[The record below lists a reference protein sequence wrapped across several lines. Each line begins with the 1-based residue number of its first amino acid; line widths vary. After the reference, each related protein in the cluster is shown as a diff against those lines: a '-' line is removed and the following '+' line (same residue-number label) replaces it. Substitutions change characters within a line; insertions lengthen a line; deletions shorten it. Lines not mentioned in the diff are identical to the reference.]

1 MSSASDWKIY
11 RTRFLIKARQLDA
24 PLGFTDPLGRE
35 HHGRKGDYLVESS
48 DGLQRIAPREIFEDI
63 YVPMGLAQDPQP
75 SSSQLEMSAQ
85 VSAARSA
92 LIQASALH
100 PTATPPAFR
109 TDTVAAADSFL
120 PVSGID
126 RRTRRRDSMRSTP
139 ASVIASA
146 RSVRLDR
153 ATRSNPGPRPGARV
167 SASPSPA
174 QSPAVSSQAAI
185 AATRTRRFPALS
197 PRKPST
203 DFVRNFR
210 GEPA

>member
-63 YVPMGLAQDPQP
+63 YVPMGLAQDSQP
-75 SSSQLEMSAQ
+75 SPQLEMSAH

-92 LIQASALH
+92 MIQSSALH
-100 PTATPPAFR
+100 PTATPVAFR

-139 ASVIASA
+139 ASVIVSA
-146 RSVRLDR
+146 RGVRLDR
-153 ATRSNPGPRPGARV
+153 ATRSNPGPRRGARV
-167 SASPSPA
+167 SASPSSA
-174 QSPAVSSQAAI
+174 QPPAVSTQAAI
-185 AATRTRRFPALS
+185 AATRTSRFAALS
-197 PRKPST
+197 PRTPST

-210 GEPA
+210 G

>member
-1 MSSASDWKIY
+1 MSSDSDWKIY

-24 PLGFTDPLGRE
+24 PLAFTDPLGRE

-63 YVPMGLAQDPQP
+63 YVPMGLAQDPP
-75 SSSQLEMSAQ
+75 SSPQLEMSAH

-92 LIQASALH
+92 LIQSSALQ

-109 TDTVAAADSFL
+109 TDAVAAADSFL

-126 RRTRRRDSMRSTP
+126 RRARRRDSMRSTP
-139 ASVIASA
+139 ASVIAAA
-146 RSVRLDR
+146 RGVRLDR
-153 ATRSNPGPRPGARV
+153 ATRSSHGPRRGARA
-167 SASPSPA
+167 SASPSPTP
-174 QSPAVSSQAAI
+174 SPGVSTQAAI
-185 AATRTRRFPALS
+185 TATRTSRFAALS

>member
-24 PLGFTDPLGRE
+24 PLAFTDPLGRE
-35 HHGRKGDYLVESS
+35 HHGLKGDYLVESS

-63 YVPMGLAQDPQP
+63 YVPMGFAGDSRP
-75 SSSQLEMSAQ
+75 SPIQLEMSAHI
-85 VSAARSA
+85 SAARSV
-92 LIQASALH
+92 LIQSSALH

-120 PVSGID
+120 PVS
-126 RRTRRRDSMRSTP
+126 RPTRRVRRVSRRSAAA
-139 ASVIASA
+139 ASLAS
-146 RSVRLDR
+146 SPGVRLDR
-153 ATRSNPGPRPGARV
+153 ETRPSSRRSATA
-167 SASPSPA
+167 SASASSTQPPA
-174 QSPAVSSQAAI
+174 ANPQAAL
-185 AATRTRRFPALS
+185 AATRTGRFAALS
-197 PRKPST
+197 PRTPST